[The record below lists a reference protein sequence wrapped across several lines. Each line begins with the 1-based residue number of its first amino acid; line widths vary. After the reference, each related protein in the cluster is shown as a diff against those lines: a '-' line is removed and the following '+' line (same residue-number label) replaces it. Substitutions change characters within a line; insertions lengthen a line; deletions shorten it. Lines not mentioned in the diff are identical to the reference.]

1 MQKLAVC
8 PHTHQV
14 SRSLLLSGKQGRL
27 EIKKIKLRRSVVVHW
42 PTKKLAIPVIPV
54 TGLDL
59 GYSVLTCGNS
69 CSRAGSVKMRRG
81 FRDVVNAFHQCK
93 SVIQSPGLLVN

>member
-14 SRSLLLSGKQGRL
+14 SSSKLLTGEAGKTGVK
-27 EIKKIKLRRSVVVHW
+27 EIKLSWSVVVHW